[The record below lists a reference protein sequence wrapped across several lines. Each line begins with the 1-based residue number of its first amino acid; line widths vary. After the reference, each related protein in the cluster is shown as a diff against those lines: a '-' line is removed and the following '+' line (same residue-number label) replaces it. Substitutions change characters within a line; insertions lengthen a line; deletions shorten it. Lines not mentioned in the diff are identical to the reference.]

1 MSNPGP
7 GLSNRPTLPKALLL
21 VFGVLCGSFA
31 VIFIKAS
38 HEHPLLVASYRLLIA
53 AAVLSPFFWR
63 DLKAYQG
70 KYGWRQVGWSALPG
84 LVLAIHFASWV
95 IGARMTA
102 VASASLVINLTPVA
116 MPFFIYFF
124 YREKV
129 NRREILGSLFTL
141 AGLAVLGWSSL
152 KISET
157 NFIGDLTCFGSMLAF
172 AAYLALGR
180 RNGQRLSLWLYMVPL
195 YTIAGL
201 ICLLAALPFVNPVK
215 TYQTADI
222 LLILGLGLIPT
233 VLGHT
238 ILNYSLKFFRG
249 QVVSVTNL
257 GQVVFSGILGVIFF
271 QEVPAPV
278 FFAAAALI
286 LAGVLIVLL
295 SSYTRR
301 EATAAPSPL
310 TPPPILRDRASSCKE
325 GNNPKTHLAPSAI
338 IDEGN
343 PHDAGLGR

>member
-1 MSNPGP
+1 MPESGQNLP
-7 GLSNRPTLPKALLL
+7 NRASLPKAILL

-53 AAVLSPFFWR
+53 AAVLSPLFWR
-63 DLKAYQG
+63 ELKAYPG
-70 KYGWRQVGWSALPG
+70 KYGWREVGWSALPG
-84 LVLAIHFASWV
+84 LVLAIHFTSWV
-95 IGARMTA
+95 IGARLTA

-116 MPFFIYFF
+116 MPFFVYFL
-124 YREKV
+124 YRERV
-129 NRREILGSLFTL
+129 NRREILGSVFTL
-141 AGLAVLGWSSL
+141 AGLAVLAWSSL

-157 NFIGDLTCFGSMLAF
+157 NFIGDLTCLGSMLAF

-195 YTIAGL
+195 YTIAGMA
-201 ICLLAALPFVNPVK
+201 CLLAALPFVNPIK
-215 TYQTADI
+215 PYQTEDV
-222 LLILGLGLIPT
+222 LLIIALGLIPT

-257 GQVVFSGILGVIFF
+257 GQIVFSGIMGFIFF
-271 QEVPAPV
+271 REVPAPV

-286 LAGVLIVLL
+286 LTGVLIVLL
-295 SSYTRR
+295 SSYSRG
-301 EATAAPSPL
+301 APAAEPSPL
-310 TPPPILRDRASSCKE
+310 TPPPIPGE
-325 GNNPKTHLAPSAI
+325 GNAQPARI
-338 IDEGN
+338 EDEF
-343 PHDAGLGR
+343 

>member
-1 MSNPGP
+1 MEDQGQSS
-7 GLSNRPTLPKALLL
+7 SNRASLPKALLL
-21 VFGVLCGSFA
+21 VFGVLCGSSA
-31 VIFIKAS
+31 VILIKAS
-38 HEHPLLVASYRLLIA
+38 HENPFLVASYRLLIA
-53 AAVLSPFFWR
+53 AAVLFPFFWR
-63 DLKAYQG
+63 DLKAYSGQ
-70 KYGWRQVGWSALPG
+70 YGWRQLSWSAIPG
-84 LVLAIHFASWV
+84 LVLAVHFVSWV

-116 MPFFIYFF
+116 MPFFIYLL
-124 YREKV
+124 YRERV
-129 NRREILGSLFTL
+129 NRREILGSAFTL
-141 AGLAVLGWSSL
+141 AGLGVLAWSSL
-152 KISET
+152 NISEI

-201 ICLLAALPFVNPVK
+201 ACLVSALPFVNPIK
-215 TYQTADI
+215 PYQTADV

-257 GQVVFSGILGVIFF
+257 GQVVFSGVLGFIFF
-271 QEVPAPV
+271 REVPPPV

-286 LAGVLIVLL
+286 LAGILIVLF
-295 SSYTRR
+295 SGYSRQSQPTPV
-301 EATAAPSPL
+301 AAIHSGQSDQ
-310 TPPPILRDRASSCKE
+310 RSVS
-325 GNNPKTHLAPSAI
+325 
-338 IDEGN
+338 
-343 PHDAGLGR
+343 

>member
-1 MSNPGP
+1 MPPAGP
-7 GLSNRPTLPKALLL
+7 ESPNRASLAKAMLL

-38 HEHPLLVASYRLLIA
+38 HEQPMLVASYRLLIA
-53 AAVLSPFFWR
+53 AAVLSPLFWR
-63 DLKAYQG
+63 ELKAYPGQ
-70 KYGWRQVGWSALPG
+70 YGWREIGWSALPG
-84 LVLAIHFASWV
+84 LVLAIHFTSWV

-124 YREKV
+124 YHERV
-129 NRREILGSLFTL
+129 NRREVLGSVFTL
-141 AGLAVLGWSSL
+141 AGLGVLAWSSL

-201 ICLLAALPFVNPVK
+201 ICLLAALPFVNPIK
-215 TYQTADI
+215 SYQTEDI
-222 LLILGLGLIPT
+222 LLIIALGLIPT

-238 ILNYSLKFFRG
+238 ILNYALKYFRG

-257 GQVVFSGILGVIFF
+257 GQVVFSGILGFVFF
-271 QEVPAPV
+271 KEVPAPV
-278 FFAAAALI
+278 FFSAAAPI

-295 SSYTRR
+295 SSYNRR
-301 EATAAPSPL
+301 EPAFSPPPSL
-310 TPPPILRDRASSCKE
+310 STPPPILGE
-325 GNNPKTHLAPSAI
+325 GKLSESGGGIPPDS
-338 IDEGN
+338 G
-343 PHDAGLGR
+343 AGR